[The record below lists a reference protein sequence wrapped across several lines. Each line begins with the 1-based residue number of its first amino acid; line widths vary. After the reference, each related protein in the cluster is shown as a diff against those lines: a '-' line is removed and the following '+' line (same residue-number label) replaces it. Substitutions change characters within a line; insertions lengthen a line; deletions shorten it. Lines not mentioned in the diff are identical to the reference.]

1 MLRLQTQNFQD
12 RFTHIYPTKW
22 FKTTMKMCLF
32 HLLLPMTPL
41 FCNPLSTQWS
51 LRKIGQVP
59 PTSQSE
65 KRSMGGGVPRL
76 RSRKADKSP
85 SYRYK
90 AFQFTVSSDIICLT
104 EDLLEMADKRDTSTD
119 QMKLWKESRGYQVC
133 GYLYLTVLLCPVWN
147 IWVRGHVRFRIGHF
161 RQYYFLKKT
170 FMQTLL
176 EAKHCYLFAAFLIM
190 L

>member
-1 MLRLQTQNFQD
+1 MLRLQTLNFQD
-12 RFTHIYPTKW
+12 KLTHIYPTKW
-22 FKTTMKMCLF
+22 LKTTMKMCLF

-41 FCNPLSTQWS
+41 FSNPLSTQSS
-51 LRKIGQVP
+51 LRKVGQVP

-65 KRSMGGGVPRL
+65 KRSMG
-76 RSRKADKSP
+76 AESP
-85 SYRYK
+85 GWDPGRQIRVQAVEIK
-90 AFQFTVSSDIICLT
+90 HFVHNSSNIICLT
-104 EDLLEMADKRDTSTD
+104 EDLLEMADKRENSTD

-176 EAKHCYLFAAFLIM
+176 EAKHCYLVHFW
-190 L
+190 